1 MKGVQ
6 DKRHRKKQVLAPF
19 PGCLGRVINMFDLS
33 NGVVATKM
41 LTEKAHRDGTS
52 FSYST
57 LFPPCHRHFA
67 KKKKLAPL
75 AGFLLHAM
83 HGMKDLMQCSMR
95 FAVSPPGK
103 DRSNTFKMAI
113 NPPVQAM
120 LTEKAAHRDGTCFSY
135 AFSSMSSSFCKKK
148 KILLPWLCFFSMSC
162 TV

>member
-57 LFPPCHRHFA
+57 FFPPCHRHFA
-67 KKKKLAPL
+67 KKKT
-75 AGFLLHAM
+75 
-83 HGMKDLMQCSMR
+83 CS
-95 FAVSPPGK
+95 PGW
-103 DRSNTFKMAI
+103 
-113 NPPVQAM
+113 V
-120 LTEKAAHRDGTCFSY
+120 
-135 AFSSMSSSFCKKK
+135 SSSCHARYERFDA
-148 KILLPWLCFFSMSC
+148 M
-162 TV
+162 